1 VVIKSDDGKCKA
13 YVMETDI
20 DFAGNVVHV
29 VSDLVVPREWKEKW
43 AEKKEAK
50 EEEKEVEEEEKEAEE
65 EEKEVEEEKEEVKEA
80 KEEEEESD

>member
-1 VVIKSDDGKCKA
+1 MVIKSDDGKCKA

-29 VSDLVVPREWKEKW
+29 VSDLVVPGEWKEKW

-50 EEEKEVEEEEKEAEE
+50 EEEKEVEEEEKE
-65 EEKEVEEEKEEVKEA
+65 VEEEKEEVKEA

>member
-29 VSDLVVPREWKEKW
+29 VSDLVVPGEWKEKW
-43 AEKKEAK
+43 AEKKKEK
-50 EEEKEVEEEEKEAEE
+50 GYKDEEE
-65 EEKEVEEEKEEVKEA
+65 
-80 KEEEEESD
+80 D